1 MNSTEKKQTIK
12 KKIIIRENI
21 NLNCLHK
28 NYKIFGKKLQ
38 HFYHD
43 VFQSCYNLS
52 QVSWLVKT

>member
-28 NYKIFGKKLQ
+28 NYKIFGKNYSIFIMTCFNHAIIFHKLV
-38 HFYHD
+38 D
-43 VFQSCYNLS
+43 
-52 QVSWLVKT
+52 